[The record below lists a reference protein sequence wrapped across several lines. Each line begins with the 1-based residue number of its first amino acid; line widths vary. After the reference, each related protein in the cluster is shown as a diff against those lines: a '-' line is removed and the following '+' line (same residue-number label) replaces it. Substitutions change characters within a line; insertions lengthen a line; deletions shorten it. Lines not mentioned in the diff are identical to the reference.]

1 MCLSACVFVW
11 CLCGA
16 ALLYEVARRVAV
28 FGGERR
34 GGESVYRLCERAG
47 CVLMIMRA
55 DNAREVCEAA
65 KGNAD
70 GRSEGRAS
78 EVKEN
83 AMDWRAGWAEGAAP
97 SSKALA

>member
-1 MCLSACVFVW
+1 MCVSLSACVCV
-11 CLCGA
+11 CLCAA
-16 ALLYEVARRVAV
+16 ALLYEVARRRVAV

-83 AMDWRAGWAEGAAP
+83 AMDGARAGLRVRRP
-97 SSKALA
+97 PLRP

>member
-1 MCLSACVFVW
+1 MCVSLSACVFVW
-11 CLCGA
+11 CLCAA
-16 ALLYEVARRVAV
+16 ALLYEVARRVVV

-70 GRSEGRAS
+70 GRSEGRERSERDGWMVAAS
-78 EVKEN
+78 GCGV
-83 AMDWRAGWAEGAAP
+83 
-97 SSKALA
+97 LL